1 MYHNLSQI
9 SDIRSPA
16 RAYQSAIPQANSG
29 SALITRVNRSARE
42 TPEKRR
48 AEMTLCTVTGPLGC
62 WYVHLKFAGSI
73 HHCACTSVVY
83 SASARCE
90 STLVAQTRRF
100 LLRLVV
106 EKDERV
112 YRASAYFPGR
122 TTPFPGECHSH
133 LIYIIVYFIS
143 VI

>member
-1 MYHNLSQI
+1 MAYLRFGLLGFLVIRFLNTALLSRALLVYHNLSQI
-9 SDIRSPA
+9 WDVQSPA
-16 RAYQSAIPQANSG
+16 RAYQSAIPRANCV
-29 SALITRVNRSARE
+29 SALITRADRSARE

-48 AEMTLCTVTGPLGC
+48 AEMTLCTAAGPLGC

-100 LLRLVV
+100 LLR
-106 EKDERV
+106 
-112 YRASAYFPGR
+112 P
-122 TTPFPGECHSH
+122 P
-133 LIYIIVYFIS
+133 
-143 VI
+143 